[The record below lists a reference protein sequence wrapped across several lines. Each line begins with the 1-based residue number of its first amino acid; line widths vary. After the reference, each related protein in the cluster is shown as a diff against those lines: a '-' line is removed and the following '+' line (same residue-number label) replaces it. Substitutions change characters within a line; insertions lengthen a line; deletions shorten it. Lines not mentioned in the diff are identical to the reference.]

1 MRVQRRINLRGHPD
15 CLISIDVETSADGG
29 VLEVGAVAFSRAD
42 GAILGV
48 HHTLARGVTPKDY
61 SDAADGNSDSRDVDG
76 GGVDDSGGGFDLLT
90 FCGFED
96 IDDHAVSKD
105 QARIRLELRTFLT
118 RFPGH
123 ALVQWGGNDATALGL
138 REAESINALNL
149 FRVWL
154 EGQAT
159 QRKTNMKLGEAVE
172 QLLGPGRMMPHRAF
186 EDCVGTMIV
195 LLAISD

>member
-1 MRVQRRINLRGHPD
+1 MNDYVTKVDQYPLRSIIAFNANQMVAGFLAFNRHIGRQRFNLTIGA
-15 CLISIDVETSADGG
+15 TGG
-29 VLEVGAVAFSRAD
+29 ND
-42 GAILGV
+42 HGV
-48 HHTLARGVTPKDY
+48 HHV
-61 SDAADGNSDSRDVDG
+61 SEFSHVDAGDVDG

>member
-1 MRVQRRINLRGHPD
+1 MQRRIPLRGHPD
-15 CLISIDVETSADGG
+15 CLISIDVETNADGD

-61 SDAADGNSDSRDVDG
+61 SDAADGDGDSRDVDG
-76 GGVDDSGGGFDLLT
+76 GGDKDSGGGFDLLT
-90 FCGFED
+90 FCGFEY
-96 IDDHAVSKD
+96 IDDRAVSKD

-118 RFPGH
+118 RFPDH
-123 ALVQWGGNDATALGL
+123 ALVQWGGNDAAALGI
-138 REAESINALNL
+138 RAESVNALYL

-159 QRKTNMKLGEAVE
+159 QRKSNMKLGEAVE
-172 QLLGPGRMMPHRAF
+172 QLLGPGRMVPHRAF
-186 EDCVGTMIV
+186 EDCVGSMVV